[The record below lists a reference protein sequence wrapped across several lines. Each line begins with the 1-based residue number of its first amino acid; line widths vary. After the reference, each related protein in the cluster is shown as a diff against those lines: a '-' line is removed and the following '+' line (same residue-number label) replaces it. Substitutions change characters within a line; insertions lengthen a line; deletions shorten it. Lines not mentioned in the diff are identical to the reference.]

1 MVHRHFLHVSG
12 KILRN
17 PATQN
22 PLTIETT
29 GFLPGKAIASLRV
42 FMRRPTDKKHTKL
55 VLYRENCGGILRNLA
70 IGFRETLLNSDDI
83 DLYEDLRERLFGDER
98 GEREQKDMFA
108 A

>member
-1 MVHRHFLHVSG
+1 M
-12 KILRN
+12 RN

-22 PLTIETT
+22 HLTIETT
-29 GFLPGKAIASLRV
+29 GFLSGKAIAPLRL
-42 FMRRPTDKKHTKL
+42 FMRRPIDKKRKKL
-55 VLYRENCGGILRNLA
+55 VLYRENCGGVLRNLA

-83 DLYEDLRERLFGDER
+83 DLYEDLRERLFGDEG